1 MGFFGTRRLDHG
13 FVIWDDPDECPGVDG
28 IRREIFEFL
37 DADFAGDSPCIVL
50 TSVGV
55 ETFDV
60 VLPDGLHFFA
70 KCSRLFLG
78 KRARFVVMN
87 KPRTTTKTVK
97 SSESGVRS
105 KGRVN
110 RPAAVVTE
118 TRQEEVARKLGG
130 RMRDLRLEK
139 RMSLA
144 QMQQRGGLTPS
155 QMSSVERGRVQVSL
169 GTVVSVSVAL
179 EMPTFMVLLLP
190 DEDPLS
196 AVLEEIRQAYGGD
209 WRRAAFVIAGA
220 LGLDL
225 SKLMA
230 R

>member
-1 MGFFGTRRLDHG
+1 
-13 FVIWDDPDECPGVDG
+13 
-28 IRREIFEFL
+28 
-37 DADFAGDSPCIVL
+37 
-50 TSVGV
+50 
-55 ETFDV
+55 
-60 VLPDGLHFFA
+60 
-70 KCSRLFLG
+70 
-78 KRARFVVMN
+78 MN
-87 KPRTTTKTVK
+87 KQRTTTKTVK
-97 SSESGVRS
+97 SSASGVRA

-110 RPAAVVTE
+110 ASAAVVTE
-118 TRQEEVARKLGG
+118 TRQEEVARKLGA

-155 QMSSVERGRVQVSL
+155 QMSSVERGRVQVTL
-169 GTVVSVSVAL
+169 GTVVSVAMAL

-225 SKLMA
+225 AKFMS